1 MEYRLTF
8 RDDDEALAILG
19 RNDENLR
26 LIKEALQ
33 AKIVV
38 RGHDLVIIDQEQEE
52 VDVAVRLIED
62 LIGIYR
68 SGHYLRTPEVK
79 YALRTIKEDKEVDL
93 LSVFSRTLSVSQG
106 GRPISPR
113 TLGQKAYV
121 EAIRKNDIV
130 FGIGP
135 AGTGKTYLAVACAIS
150 SLIKK
155 EIARIVLVRPAVEA
169 GEKLGFL
176 PGDLQEKVSPYLRPL
191 YDAIYDM
198 MGVKRFSQLLS
209 QGIIEIAPLAF
220 MRGRTLNDAFII
232 LDEAQNTTPEQ
243 MMMFLTRL
251 GFDSKA
257 VITGDITQI
266 DLPASTASGLIQIQ
280 EVLSGIKGIAFTY
293 FEKSDVVRHKL
304 VGKIVTAYED
314 YGQRKEI
321 SRKDAKDAKK

>member
-26 LIKEALQ
+26 LIKEALG

-38 RGHDLVIIDQEQEE
+38 RGHDLVIVGREQEE

-68 SGHYLRTPEVK
+68 SGHYLQTPEVK

-93 LSVFSRTLSVSQG
+93 LSVFNRTLSVSQG

-121 EAIRKNDIV
+121 EAMRKNDIV

-150 SLIKK
+150 SLLKK
-155 EIARIVLVRPAVEA
+155 EIARIVLVRPALPA
-169 GEKLGFL
+169 GEELGFL

-198 MGVKRFSQLLS
+198 MGVKKFSQLLS
-209 QGIIEIAPLAF
+209 
-220 MRGRTLNDAFII
+220 
-232 LDEAQNTTPEQ
+232 
-243 MMMFLTRL
+243 
-251 GFDSKA
+251 
-257 VITGDITQI
+257 
-266 DLPASTASGLIQIQ
+266 
-280 EVLSGIKGIAFTY
+280 
-293 FEKSDVVRHKL
+293 
-304 VGKIVTAYED
+304 
-314 YGQRKEI
+314 
-321 SRKDAKDAKK
+321 

>member
-8 RDDDEALAILG
+8 RDDHEALAILG

-26 LIKEALQ
+26 LIKEALG

-38 RGHDLVIIDQEQEE
+38 RGHDLVIVGREQEE

-68 SGHYLRTPEVK
+68 SGHYLQTPEVK

-93 LSVFSRTLSVSQG
+93 LSVFNRTLSVSQG

-121 EAIRKNDIV
+121 EAMGKNDIV

-150 SLIKK
+150 SLLKK
-155 EIARIVLVRPAVEA
+155 EIARIVLVRPALPA
-169 GEKLGFL
+169 GEELGFL

-198 MGVKRFSQLLS
+198 MGVKKFSQLLS

-304 VGKIVTAYED
+304 VQKIVKAYED

-321 SRKDAKDAKK
+321 KT

>member
-26 LIKEALQ
+26 LIKEALG

-38 RGHDLVIIDQEQEE
+38 RGHDLVIVGREQEE

-68 SGHYLRTPEVK
+68 SGHYLQTPEVK

-93 LSVFSRTLSVSQG
+93 LSVFNRTLSVSQG

-121 EAIRKNDIV
+121 EAMRKNDIV

-150 SLIKK
+150 SLLKK
-155 EIARIVLVRPAVEA
+155 EIARIVLVRPALPA
-169 GEKLGFL
+169 GEELGFL

-198 MGVKRFSQLLS
+198 MGVKKFSQLLS

-304 VGKIVTAYED
+304 VQKIVKAYED

-321 SRKDAKDAKK
+321 KT

>member
-1 MEYRLTF
+1 MTTNMEYRLTF

-135 AGTGKTYLAVACAIS
+135 AGTGKT
-150 SLIKK
+150 
-155 EIARIVLVRPAVEA
+155 
-169 GEKLGFL
+169 
-176 PGDLQEKVSPYLRPL
+176 
-191 YDAIYDM
+191 
-198 MGVKRFSQLLS
+198 
-209 QGIIEIAPLAF
+209 
-220 MRGRTLNDAFII
+220 
-232 LDEAQNTTPEQ
+232 
-243 MMMFLTRL
+243 
-251 GFDSKA
+251 
-257 VITGDITQI
+257 
-266 DLPASTASGLIQIQ
+266 
-280 EVLSGIKGIAFTY
+280 
-293 FEKSDVVRHKL
+293 
-304 VGKIVTAYED
+304 
-314 YGQRKEI
+314 
-321 SRKDAKDAKK
+321 